1 MRALWLEKRLDESV
15 ADHAN
20 KGVLTLTRPRY
31 LVVGQISHETNVFSP
46 ILTGLDQFQ
55 GRELAYGEGLFEV
68 FKGTKTGIGGV
79 IDAAEQAQRAGRQ
92 VELIPTIAASAVP
105 SGLVTRD
112 AYAHLLGTLLDGIA
126 KAKAAGKL
134 DGVVLILHGAMVVD
148 GITDAEGDILQ
159 NVRRVAGKETAVV
172 ATLDLHGNI
181 SQKMIS
187 YADAFF
193 GYDTNPHVDPYE
205 RAVEAT
211 GRILD
216 IIDGKIRPVMAIE
229 KLKMLPPTI
238 NMRTAEGPMV
248 RLFAMAREF
257 EAQPGVINVSVFG
270 GFPFADIPEAGSS
283 VVAVTDD
290 NPALAGHIVKTIG
303 QEMWNIRGQFL
314 KPITA
319 PAGAVRHAMSPEAQA
334 KGKPGPIILADV
346 ADNCGGGGSGDT
358 TVLLQTLLDMG
369 ARDVGFAIMWD
380 PGAVKQAETAGVGG
394 TVTLDLGGKTV
405 PAHGDPVHVVGTVK
419 KLTNGE
425 FVNTGPMGTGLRVSV
440 GPAALLQVGGVEI
453 ITISNRMAPNDPEIF
468 RHVGIAPE
476 KKTILVVKSRGHFRA
491 GYEPFAK
498 EIVEVDCPGAASPN
512 LSWFEYKHIPR
523 PMFPLDRV

>member
-1 MRALWLEKRLDESV
+1 M
-15 ADHAN
+15 N
-20 KGVLTLTRPRY
+20 KGVLTVTRPTY

-55 GRELAYGEGLFEV
+55 GRGLAYKEGLFEV
-68 FKGTKTGIGGV
+68 FRGTKTGVGGV
-79 IDAAEQAQRAGRQ
+79 IDAVEQARAAGRQ
-92 VELIPTIAASAVP
+92 VEIIPTIAASAVP

-112 AYAHLLGTLLDGIA
+112 AYAHLLGTLLDGIKEA
-126 KAKAAGKL
+126 KAGGRL

-148 GITDAEGDILQ
+148 GITDAEGDILEK
-159 NVRRVAGKETAVV
+159 VRKAVGKETPVV
-172 ATLDLHGNI
+172 STLDLHGNI
-181 SQKMIS
+181 SEKMVAN
-187 YADAFF
+187 ADAFF

-211 GRILD
+211 GRILE
-216 IIDGKIRPVMAIE
+216 IIDGKIHPVMAIE
-229 KLKMLPPTI
+229 KLKMMPPTI

-248 RLFAMAREF
+248 RLFTMAREF
-257 EAQPGVINVSVFG
+257 EAQPKVINVSVFG

-283 VVAVTDD
+283 VVAVTDND
-290 NPALAGHIVKTIG
+290 PALAAHIVKTIG
-303 QEMWNIRGQFL
+303 QEMWNTRRQFL
-314 KPITA
+314 KPITSTA
-319 PAGAVRHAMSPEAQA
+319 DAVRHAMSPEAQA

-358 TVLLQTLLDMG
+358 TVLLQALLDMG
-369 ARDVGFAIMWD
+369 AQDVGFAIMWD
-380 PGAVKQAETAGVGG
+380 SEAVRQAEKAGVGG

-405 PAHGDPVHVVGTVK
+405 PAHGKPVHVTATVK

-425 FVNTGPMGTGLRVSV
+425 FVNTGPMGTGLKVSV
-440 GPAALLQVGGVEI
+440 GPTALLQAGGVEI

-512 LSWFEYKHIPR
+512 LSWFEYRHIPR
-523 PMFPLDRV
+523 PMFPLDPV

>member
-1 MRALWLEKRLDESV
+1 MVS
-15 ADHAN
+15 
-20 KGVLTLTRPRY
+20 RPTY

-46 ILTGLDQFQ
+46 ILTGLDEFH
-55 GRELAYGEGLFEV
+55 GRELAYGEGIFEV
-68 FKGTKTGIGGV
+68 FKGTKTGAGGV
-79 IDAAEQAQRAGRQ
+79 IDAVERARKAGRQ
-92 VELIPTIAASAVP
+92 VEIVPTIAASAVP
-105 SGLVTRD
+105 SGLVTKD
-112 AYAHLLGTLLDGIA
+112 AYAHLLGTLLDGI
-126 KAKAAGKL
+126 KTAKAAGRL

-148 GITDAEGDILQ
+148 GITDAEGDILE
-159 NVRRVAGKETAVV
+159 NVRKAVGTETPVV

-181 SQKMIS
+181 SPKMIS

-211 GRILD
+211 GRILE
-216 IIDGKIRPVMAIE
+216 IIDGRIRPVMAIE
-229 KLKMLPPTI
+229 KLKMMPPTI

-248 RLFAMAREF
+248 RLFTMAREF
-257 EAQPGVINVSVFG
+257 EAQPRVINVSVFG

-290 NPALAGHIVKTIG
+290 DLDLARHIVKTIG
-303 QEMWNIRGQFL
+303 TEAWNIRQQFL
-314 KPITA
+314 KPITS
-319 PAGAVRHAMSPEAQA
+319 PRDAVQHAMSREAQA
-334 KGKPGPIILADV
+334 AGRPGPIILADV

-369 ARDVGFAIMWD
+369 AQDVGFAIMWD
-380 PGAVKQAETAGVGG
+380 PAAVKVAEEAGAGAVVS
-394 TVTLDLGGKTV
+394 LDLGGKTI
-405 PAHGDPVHVVGTVK
+405 PEHGKPVHVVATVK

-440 GPAALLQVGGVEI
+440 GPTALLQVGGVEI

-468 RHVGIAPE
+468 RHAGIAPE

-512 LSWFEYKHIPR
+512 LSWFEYRHIPR
-523 PMFPLDRV
+523 PMFPLDPV